1 MKFGMRTSSLKK
13 SIKARTTRKVKRSMK
28 KALILGYEKRNGMD

>member
-13 SIKARTTRKVKRSMK
+13 SIKARTIGK
-28 KALILGYEKRNGMD
+28 EKTPLYGV